1 MAVQPERSFSS
12 LPFSF
17 FDFHQ
22 QWWSFVIYIFI
33 LIYFFTYSQATPVS
47 LNHFQ
52 QASSVWLLVIAPFRH
67 HVGLCITNRPG
78 SDDAIQIKVSPT
90 CSPLQPAG
98 SLAQAKFWQRSY
110 ISCVENR
117 EETALVFRDFAGTTH
132 TRADFA
138 NSFFQKIYALLSK
151 TLLTMP
157 PQFSWKTK
165 KLFLSWS

>member
-1 MAVQPERSFSS
+1 MAVRPERSFFS

-33 LIYFFTYSQATPVS
+33 LIYFSTYSQATPIS

-67 HVGLCITNRPG
+67 HVGLCTTNRPG

-138 NSFFQKIYALLSK
+138 NSFFQKNYPLLSK
-151 TLLTMP
+151 TLLTMH

-165 KLFLSWS
+165 KLFLCWS